1 MLISFD
7 SRGPNCVLGC
17 RIEISA
23 NVAPYATDRKLKVEI
38 WHVENCTD
46 ESGSTTVSNS
56 NTFIRTSELQIAL
69 NMFKGEQHNKV
80 GS

>member
-7 SRGPNCVLGC
+7 ARGPNCVLGC

-38 WHVENCTD
+38 WHVDNCTD

-56 NTFIRTSELQIAL
+56 NILIKTSELQTAL
-69 NMFKGEQHNKV
+69 NMFRAEQHNKT
-80 GS
+80 

>member
-7 SRGPNCVLGC
+7 ARGPNCVLGC

-38 WHVENCTD
+38 WHVDNCTD
-46 ESGSTTVSNS
+46 ESGSTTC
-56 NTFIRTSELQIAL
+56 L
-69 NMFKGEQHNKV
+69 
-80 GS
+80 